1 MDRDKNLFAIGYLV
15 FENRVIMAPMAGIT
29 DKAYRII
36 AGEMGCGLTFTE
48 MVSDQALIYENRKTL
63 AMLDID
69 NEPAPLAVQIFGS
82 SPDTMAR
89 AAEKVVE
96 HGAQVVDIN
105 MGCPTPKIVKNGEG
119 SALMRD
125 LSRARQVIQAVIKA
139 VTVPVTVKMRKGW
152 DDASETYLDLGRIA
166 EEEGASAVT
175 LHART
180 REQFFSGSADWLAI
194 ARLKQTVSIPVIGNG
209 DIYEAADAQRMIETT
224 GCDAVMIGRGCL
236 GNPFIFTEATAILN
250 GRELP
255 APLTIEERF
264 NMALHHFDLV
274 AEFKGMDKAIS
285 EMRKQFAWYLR
296 GIPGAARARQEINQ
310 ALTRQEIAAILSQLA
325 QR

>member
-1 MDRDKNLFAIGYLV
+1 MDRDKHLFSIGNLTFD
-15 FENRVIMAPMAGIT
+15 NRVIMAPLAGIT

-82 SPDTMAR
+82 SPDSMAR
-89 AAEKVVE
+89 AAEKVAQY
-96 HGAQVVDIN
+96 GAKIIDIN

-125 LSRARQVIQAVIKA
+125 LPRAREIIRAVVKA
-139 VTVPVTVKMRKGW
+139 VEVPVTVKMRKGW
-152 DDASETYLDLGRIA
+152 DDSSVTYLELGRIA
-166 EEEGASAVT
+166 DEEGVSAVT

-180 REQFFSGSADWLAI
+180 REQFFSGHADWSAI
-194 ARLKQTVSIPVIGNG
+194 SQLKQNVSIPVIGNG
-209 DIYEAADAQRMIETT
+209 DIFEPEDAWRMIETT
-224 GCDAVMIGRGCL
+224 NCDAVMIGRGCL
-236 GNPFIFTEATAILN
+236 GNPFIFASAKALLDKQ
-250 GRELP
+250 ELP
-255 APLTIEERF
+255 PQPALEQRF
-264 NMALHHFDLV
+264 SIALRHFDLV

-296 GIPGAARARQEINQ
+296 GVPGAARARQEINQ
-310 ALTRQEIAAILSQLA
+310 AITRQEIAEILSELA
-325 QR
+325 HR